1 MLPLELG
8 CSGRPFGMCGFAI
21 RDSRIEWLYGLSV
34 SLVVSLKPQDICVLL
49 KIFVL
54 DRSPWSYT
62 QLAYE
67 LGMSASE
74 VHAGVKRATGASLMR
89 LEEGWGSPDPG
100 ALDELLVH
108 GVRYVFTPAHSGLTR
123 GMPTSFAAPPLSRV
137 LDRATEPPPVWP
149 DAEGEVRGYGFSPLY
164 RSVPFAARRDARL
177 YELLALVDAIR
188 GGADTAR
195 GAAIRELRV
204 RLGTQPADGSTP
216 ATSHR
221 QAAGTKMAAGRVKRG
236 ANG

>member
-1 MLPLELG
+1 
-8 CSGRPFGMCGFAI
+8 
-21 RDSRIEWLYGLSV
+21 
-34 SLVVSLKPQDICVLL
+34 VSLKPQDICILL

-74 VHAGVKRATGASLMR
+74 VHAGVKRATEASLMR

-108 GVRYVFTPAHSGLTR
+108 GVRYVFTPAHTGLTR
-123 GMPTSFAAPPLSRV
+123 GMPTSFAAPPLSRM
-137 LDRATEPPPVWP
+137 LNGDAGPPPVWP
-149 DAEGEVRGYGFSPLY
+149 DVEGDVRGYGFSPLY

-188 GGADTAR
+188 GGAETAR
-195 GAAIRELRV
+195 AAAIRELRA

-216 ATSHR
+216 LPGDRRTAVTR
-221 QAAGTKMAAGRVKRG
+221 AAAGRVKRG
-236 ANG
+236 GNG

>member
-1 MLPLELG
+1 L
-8 CSGRPFGMCGFAI
+8 
-21 RDSRIEWLYGLSV
+21 
-34 SLVVSLKPQDICVLL
+34 SLKPQDICVLL

-74 VHAGVKRATGASLMR
+74 VHAGVKRATEASLMR

-123 GMPTSFAAPPLSRV
+123 GMPTSVAAPPLSRV
-137 LDRATEPPPVWP
+137 LDSAAEPPPVWP
-149 DAEGEVRGYGFSPLY
+149 DAEGDVRGYGFSPLY

-188 GGADTAR
+188 GGADAAR
-195 GAAIRELRV
+195 AAAIRELRA

-216 ATSHR
+216 ATEHR
-221 QAAGTKMAAGRVKRG
+221 QAAGTKVAAGRVKRG
-236 ANG
+236 GNG

>member
-1 MLPLELG
+1 M
-8 CSGRPFGMCGFAI
+8 
-21 RDSRIEWLYGLSV
+21 
-34 SLVVSLKPQDICVLL
+34 SLKPQDICVLL

-74 VHAGVKRATGASLMR
+74 VHAGVKRATEASLMR
-89 LEEGWGSPDPG
+89 LEEGWGSPDAG

-123 GMPTSFAAPPLSRV
+123 GMPTSFAAPPLRSM
-137 LDRATEPPPVWP
+137 LDHDAGPPPVWP
-149 DAEGEVRGYGFSPLY
+149 DTEGDVRGYGFSPLY
-164 RSVPFAARRDARL
+164 RSVPFAARRDPRL

-188 GGADTAR
+188 GGAEAAR
-195 GAAIRELRV
+195 AAAIRELRT
-204 RLGTQPADGSTP
+204 RLGTQPADGNTP
-216 ATSHR
+216 SLGTR
-221 QAAGTKMAAGRVKRG
+221 RMAGTKGAAGRVKRG